1 VRASDQDSFQEFVET
16 RWGGLLRM
24 AFLLVGDAGHA
35 EDLVAEVCTRLWFVW
50 PRLRDEAPDAYAR
63 RALTNAATSWRR
75 RRWHGERPVAGFP
88 DRSTVEDLGRDV
100 VERDALRRALSALPA
115 RQRAA
120 VVLRVVEDLSEAD
133 VARAMGCSVG
143 TVKSLTSRGMAR
155 LRLTRPDDAELS
167 DSAPRTTSEVKR

>member
-1 VRASDQDSFQEFVET
+1 VRASDQDSFREFVET
-16 RWGGLLRM
+16 RWGGFLRT
-24 AFLLVGDAGHA
+24 AFLLVGDPGHA

-75 RRWHGERPVAGFP
+75 RRWHGELPVPDFP
-88 DRSTVEDLGRDV
+88 DRSTSEDLGRVV
-100 VERDALRRALSALPA
+100 VERDALQRALNSLPA

-120 VVLRVVEDLSEAD
+120 VVLRVVEDLSESE
-133 VARAMGCSVG
+133 VARALGCSVG

-155 LRLTRPDDAELS
+155 LRLTELDDAELS
-167 DSAPRTTSEVKR
+167 DAAPGRTPEVKQ